1 MSSGAGYELR
11 KIEREAGNL
20 EGVLLESHVEDGG
33 GDLPELLQDWT
44 HDLAEIRS
52 GRHSGDGVNL
62 FWCRMCGRVYGAYSE
77 P

>member
-11 KIEREAGNL
+11 EIEAETGNL
-20 EGVLLESHVEDGG
+20 DEALLESHVEDGG

-44 HDLAEIRS
+44 RNLAEIRS
-52 GRHSGDGVNL
+52 GRHSGDGVNV
-62 FWCRMCGRVYGAYSE
+62 FWFRMCGRVYGAYSE

>member
-11 KIEREAGNL
+11 EIEREAGNL

-33 GDLPELLQDWT
+33 GDLLELLQDWT
-44 HDLAEIRS
+44 HVLAEIRS
-52 GRHSGDGVNL
+52 GRNSGDGVNL